1 MQLISLTPIVPML
14 CASVAL
20 MVGIAG
26 NLHSLSSWTVLMS
39 VSVVAQL
46 GMMWQ
51 AKDPRQAMS
60 QCMQEVVR

>member
-1 MQLISLTPIVPML
+1 MHLSSLKPIVPIL
-14 CASVAL
+14 CVSVASL
-20 MVGIAG
+20 VGIAG

-39 VSVVAQL
+39 VGIVAQL

-51 AKDPRQAMS
+51 ANDPRQTMS